1 MKLKLKRIRELFGY
15 AFDLVK
21 SEGLFAMVRRAL
33 GFFRR
38 RLFGKRARYLPK
50 KKVLQAQR
58 ADLADRWENGEAL
71 PLVSIC
77 VPLYNTPEPFLRA
90 FLASVF
96 DQTSTR
102 WELCLA
108 DASDEAH
115 AYVGEIVKQ
124 RAAFAEKIAPAA
136 NRVKYVKVENKGIS
150 ANTNAAAQLATGEYL
165 ALADHDDILAPHAVY
180 TLQMA
185 ILDSGAD
192 FLYSD
197 EALFKKSIR
206 RPMVA
211 HFKPDFAPDYLVCCN
226 YICHLSAF
234 KRSLYFEAGGERT
247 ECDGS
252 QDHDLFLRLTDRLDE
267 TQICHIPQVLYYWRV
282 HGGSTS
288 GGTAAKPYVAKAA
301 KKAIADHLERT
312 GQRGTVRDGLYPSTY
327 KVDYEIEGEPLVSIL
342 IPNMDHTDDLEKC
355 LSSVYKKTS
364 WNNFEVIVI
373 ENNSKEAATF
383 DYYKKITGPEGYPRC
398 RVVEYKAE
406 GGFNFSAINNF
417 GRKAAKGDYLLLLNN
432 DVEVINREWLT
443 ELLMQA
449 SRPGVAMCG
458 AMLYY
463 PDDTIQHAGIVTG
476 LGGYAGHSHKY
487 RPRTSGGYMFR
498 AATVQDFSAV
508 TAACLLVRAE
518 VFDALNGLDEG
529 FTVAFNDVD
538 FCLRARRAGWRVV
551 WTPYAQLYHYESK
564 SRGIDEK
571 DKAKKARFAG
581 EQKRLTERFGREN
594 LTRDPYYNPGLTLD
608 REDFSESGDLRH
620 LQNCMPG

>member
-1 MKLKLKRIRELFGY
+1 MSKLKKAACAALSAVMLFTAVLLSGCSTPK
-15 AFDLVK
+15 V
-21 SEGLFAMVRRAL
+21 AMTVD
-33 GFFRR
+33 GQE
-38 RLFGKRARYLPK
+38 Y
-50 KKVLQAQR
+50 
-58 ADLADRWENGEAL
+58 
-71 PLVSIC
+71 
-77 VPLYNTPEPFLRA
+77 T
-90 FLASVF
+90 
-96 DQTSTR
+96 
-102 WELCLA
+102 
-108 DASDEAH
+108 
-115 AYVGEIVKQ
+115 
-124 RAAFAEKIAPAA
+124 
-136 NRVKYVKVENKGIS
+136 
-150 ANTNAAAQLATGEYL
+150 TGEYL

-288 GGTAAKPYVAKAA
+288 SGTAAKPYVAKAA

-364 WNNFEVIVI
+364 WHNFEVIVI

-383 DYYKKITGPEGYPRC
+383 DYYKKITGPEGYLRC

-443 ELLMQA
+443 EMLMQA
-449 SRPGVAMCG
+449 SRPRVAMCG

>member
-77 VPLYNTPEPFLRA
+77 VPLYNTPEPFLRQ

-124 RAAFAEKIAPAA
+124 RAAFAEKLVPAA
-136 NRVKYVKVENKGIS
+136 DRVKYVRVENKGIS
-150 ANTNAAAQLATGEYL
+150 ANTNAAADLATGEYL

-234 KRSLYFEAGGERT
+234 KRSLYFEVGGERS

-267 TQICHIPQVLYYWRV
+267 TQIYHIPQVLYYWRV

>member
-38 RLFGKRARYLPK
+38 RFFGKRARYLPK

-58 ADLADRWENGEAL
+58 ADLADRWENGAAL

-77 VPLYNTPEPFLRA
+77 VPLYNTPEPFLRQ

-136 NRVKYVKVENKGIS
+136 NRVKYVRVENKGIS

-267 TQICHIPQVLYYWRV
+267 TQIYHIPQVLYYWRV

-312 GQRGTVRDGLYPSTY
+312 GQRGEVRDGLYPSTY

-383 DYYKKITGPEGYPRC
+383 DYYKKITGPDGYPSC
-398 RVVEYKAE
+398 KVVEYKAQ

>member
-15 AFDLVK
+15 AFDLLK

-58 ADLADRWENGEAL
+58 EDLADRWENGEAL

-77 VPLYNTPEPFLRA
+77 VPLYNTPEPFLRQ

-124 RAAFAEKIAPAA
+124 RAAFAEKIVPAA
-136 NRVKYVKVENKGIS
+136 SRVKYVKVENKGIS
-150 ANTNAAAQLATGEYL
+150 ANTNAAAGLATGEYL
-165 ALADHDDILAPHAVY
+165 ALADHDDILAPHAIY

-234 KRSLYFEAGGERT
+234 KRSLYFEAGGERS

-252 QDHDLFLRLTDRLDE
+252 QDHDLFLRLTDRLDD
-267 TQICHIPQVLYYWRV
+267 TQIYHIPQVLYYWRV

-312 GQRGTVRDGLYPSTY
+312 GQRGEVRDGLYPSTY

-364 WNNFEVIVI
+364 WHNFEVIVI

-398 RVVEYKAE
+398 RVVEYKAQ

-417 GRKAAKGDYLLLLNN
+417 GRKAAQGDYLLLLNN

-463 PDDTIQHAGIVTG
+463 PDDTIQHAGIITG

>member
-15 AFDLVK
+15 AFDLLK

-58 ADLADRWENGEAL
+58 ADLADRWENGAAL

-77 VPLYNTPEPFLRA
+77 VPLYNTPEPFLRQ

-108 DASDEAH
+108 DASDEDH

-136 NRVKYVKVENKGIS
+136 SRVKYVKVENKGIS
-150 ANTNAAAQLATGEYL
+150 ANTNAAADLATGEYL
-165 ALADHDDILAPHAVY
+165 ALADHDDILAPHAIY

-226 YICHLSAF
+226 YICHLCAF
-234 KRSLYFEAGGERT
+234 KRSLYFEAGGERS

-252 QDHDLFLRLTDRLDE
+252 QDHDLFLRLTDRLDD
-267 TQICHIPQVLYYWRV
+267 TQIYHIPQVLYYWRV

-312 GQRGTVRDGLYPSTY
+312 GQRGEVRDGLYPSTY

-364 WNNFEVIVI
+364 WHNFEVIVI

-398 RVVEYKAE
+398 KVVEYKAQ

-417 GRKAAKGDYLLLLNN
+417 GRKAAQGDYLLLLNN

-463 PDDTIQHAGIVTG
+463 PDDTIQHAGIITG

-620 LQNCMPG
+620 LQNCLPG

>member
-15 AFDLVK
+15 AFDLLK

-38 RLFGKRARYLPK
+38 RFFGKRARYLPK

-58 ADLADRWENGEAL
+58 ADLADRWDNGEAL

-77 VPLYNTPEPFLRA
+77 VPLYNTPEQYLRQ

-124 RAAFAEKIAPAA
+124 RAAFAEKLVPAA
-136 NRVKYVKVENKGIS
+136 SRVKYVKVENRGIS
-150 ANTNAAAQLATGEYL
+150 ANTNAAAQLASGEYL

-185 ILDSGAD
+185 ILESGAD

-206 RPMVA
+206 RPTVA

-234 KRSLYFEAGGERT
+234 RRSLYFEAGGERT

-342 IPNMDHTDDLEKC
+342 IPNMDHTDDLGKC
-355 LSSVYKKTS
+355 LSSIYKKTS
-364 WNNFEVIVI
+364 WHNFEVIVI

-443 ELLMQA
+443 EMLMQA

-508 TAACLLVRAE
+508 TAACLLVRAQ
-518 VFDALNGLDEG
+518 VFDGLNGLDEG